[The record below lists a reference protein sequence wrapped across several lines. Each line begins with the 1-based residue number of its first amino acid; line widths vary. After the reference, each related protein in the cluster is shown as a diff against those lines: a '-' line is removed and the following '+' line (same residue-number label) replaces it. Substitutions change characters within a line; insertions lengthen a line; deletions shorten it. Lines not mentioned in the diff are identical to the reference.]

1 MIFARQN
8 IRGLNALEKQA
19 AIRKLVH
26 EHNIPMFCVI
36 ETHVNKVNQSH
47 ILRNIFANWRC
58 IDNYSWNVLGRIW
71 VCWNPML
78 IDSHM
83 NELDNCINL
92 DDLKAIGLHF
102 TWNSGGD
109 GSIRKFRKLDR
120 VLVNSCWKDY
130 FPLSQAEY
138 LPFGISDHT
147 PIFFDFWLQH
157 KHFLDLVADIWSS
170 DIKGVPMFRVCKKF
184 KLIKIALK
192 KLNKHEFSDISK
204 RVNEA
209 KSKLE
214 SIQRLIDENPLDNT
228 LHHKERV
235 LLKDFHELSNAE
247 ESFMKQKSRIQWL
260 NLRDQNTSFFHKQF
274 KQRNNTNRIMK
285 VVLEDNSVV
294 AEYDKMKL
302 EIVEYF
308 KNLLGEDPDL
318 MHVSTN

>member
-1 MIFARQN
+1 MIFACQN

-19 AIRKLVH
+19 AIIKLVH
-26 EHNIPMFCVI
+26 EHNIPVFCVI

-47 ILRNIFANWRC
+47 ILRNIFANLRC

-78 IDSHM
+78 IDVNCLSMTDQIIYCEVKILEHGTPFFASFVYGLNQVASRRELWNEIEKHAYVFANRPWILCGDFNVKSHM
-83 NELDNCINL
+83 NELDNCINKSDL
-92 DDLKAIGLHF
+92 DYLKAIGLHF
-102 TWNSGGD
+102 TWNSG
-109 GSIRKFRKLDR
+109 
-120 VLVNSCWKDY
+120 VLVNSCWMDY

-147 PIFFDFWLQH
+147 PMIVSFLPDMPNRKIPFKFFDFWLQH

-184 KLIKIALK
+184 KLVKIALK

-214 SIQRLIDENPLDNT
+214 SI
-228 LHHKERV
+228 
-235 LLKDFHELSNAE
+235 
-247 ESFMKQKSRIQWL
+247 
-260 NLRDQNTSFFHKQF
+260 
-274 KQRNNTNRIMK
+274 
-285 VVLEDNSVV
+285 
-294 AEYDKMKL
+294 
-302 EIVEYF
+302 
-308 KNLLGEDPDL
+308 
-318 MHVSTN
+318 